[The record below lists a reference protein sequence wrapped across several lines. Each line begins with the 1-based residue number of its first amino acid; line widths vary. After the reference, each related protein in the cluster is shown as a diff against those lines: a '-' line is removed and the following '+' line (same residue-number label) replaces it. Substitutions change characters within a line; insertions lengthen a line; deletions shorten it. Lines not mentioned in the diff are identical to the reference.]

1 MGEGW
6 DVAYVMTMYV
16 FSLQIVNSPPPMYQA
31 CTLAW
36 IVGDK

>member
-16 FSLQIVNSPPPMYQA
+16 FSLQIGKGFVFLGLGLYSGLDGGA
-31 CTLAW
+31 
-36 IVGDK
+36 K